1 MTLWKCPGQDRRDFR
16 PEDVVLAPCPAC
28 GAEVEFFPDD
38 IMVRCKC
45 GGLARNP
52 KFNPACAAWCAYADK
67 CLGEVAEVY
76 RRQPEVLREKLL
88 LEVNRHLKEF
98 PAERQAALA
107 AASFAAELSKEEGG
121 SPLVV
126 TAAVLLKEIGLAA
139 GETGEALPR
148 ASVAL
153 AREVMAEIGLPS
165 EAIDEVTAIIAA
177 LPTGMSGRLNE
188 RLARDALR
196 LAGWGSEIKGKTEE
210 KVNALAATFSTVA
223 GKKRALQ
230 LASRLRGRDAG

>member
-1 MTLWKCPGQDRRDFR
+1 MSLWKCPGQDRRDFG
-16 PEDVVLAPCPAC
+16 PEDVILAPCPSC

-38 IMVRCKC
+38 IMVRCRC
-45 GGLARNP
+45 GRLVRNP
-52 KFNPACAAWCAYADK
+52 KFNPACAAWCAHADK

-88 LEVNRHLKEF
+88 LEVNRRLREF

-139 GETGEALPR
+139 GATGEALPR

-165 EAIDEVTAIIAA
+165 EVIEEVAAIIAA
-177 LPTGMSGRLNE
+177 LPTGVSGRLNE

-196 LAGWGSEIKGKTEE
+196 LAGWSGEIKGKSEE
-210 KVNALAATFSTVA
+210 EIEMLAATFYTAA
-223 GKKRALQ
+223 GRERAL
-230 LASRLRGRDAG
+230 LASKRFGRGQK

>member
-1 MTLWKCPGQDRRDFR
+1 M
-16 PEDVVLAPCPAC
+16 
-28 GAEVEFFPDD
+28 EFFPDD

-45 GGLARNP
+45 GSLARNP

-67 CLGEVAEVY
+67 CLGEAAEVY
-76 RRQPEVLREKLL
+76 RHQPEVLREKLL
-88 LEVNRHLKEF
+88 LEVNRRLKGF

-126 TAAVLLKEIGLAA
+126 TAAVLLREIGLAA
-139 GETGEALPR
+139 GATGEALPR
-148 ASVAL
+148 ASVVL

-165 EAIDEVTAIIAA
+165 EVIEEVVMIIAA
-177 LPTGMSGRLNE
+177 LPTGMSGELNE

-196 LAGWGSEIKGKTEE
+196 LAGWDSEIKGKTEE
-210 KVNALAATFSTVA
+210 EVKALAATFSTAA

-230 LASRLRGRDAG
+230 LASRFRDRDVRNRGLS

>member
-1 MTLWKCPGQDRRDFR
+1 
-16 PEDVVLAPCPAC
+16 
-28 GAEVEFFPDD
+28 
-38 IMVRCKC
+38 MVRCKC

-126 TAAVLLKEIGLAA
+126 TAVVLLKEIALATQPGGGTVAGDSLAA
-139 GETGEALPR
+139 ARKIMAALDLPPEVGDEVVEILEALLADR
-148 ASVAL
+148 A
-153 AREVMAEIGLPS
+153 
-165 EAIDEVTAIIAA
+165 T
-177 LPTGMSGRLNE
+177 GRLNE
-188 RLARDALR
+188 CLARDALR
-196 LAGWGSEIKGKTEE
+196 LAGWKEEIKGKTEAE
-210 KVNALAATFSTVA
+210 VNALAETFLSAA
-223 GKKRALQ
+223 GRKQALL
-230 LASRLRGRDAG
+230 LASRRIPNRGSVHF